1 MLDAYHAQAL
11 ARAACIYIS
20 QYTEDVSM
28 CIMAVPARMWGLLEG
43 FARDTRYDYGIGL
56 VNNTVSKD

>member
-1 MLDAYHAQAL
+1 MHTMHKPWQELHAYTSDNIL
-11 ARAACIYIS
+11 KMSC
-20 QYTEDVSM
+20 M